1 MATNSQYKHPVIHH
15 SPVLQQKSRFLVVSR
30 SQVSIS
36 KNKLGKIM
44 SNYVCVVSLVVSRQC
59 LLLHNM
65 YCRFSI
71 ILVLAVGRNILGRQK
86 EITRNAS

>member
-1 MATNSQYKHPVIHH
+1 MVTNILS
-15 SPVLQQKSRFLVVSR
+15 SRPQSSASAKEPFSHCLEIVKYTFF
-30 SQVSIS
+30 

-44 SNYVCVVSLVVSRQC
+44 SKYVCVVSLVVSRQC

-71 ILVLAVGRNILGRQK
+71 ILVLAVGRKFLGTTGKR
-86 EITRNAS
+86 R